1 MKYRKY
7 LTILIPFIAVL
18 FIVLIS
24 SKDNSNTR
32 EKEDNTEEIS
42 VPDSFLALE
51 FVENPETVE
60 GRIAELTTTT
70 RLPGDENGESVETGD
85 SLKVFYRGWEAQTGV
100 VFDESF
106 NHDIYTYGFPFI
118 AGKGVIQGWSEGVI
132 GMKEGEV
139 RRVYIPSSLAYDFD
153 PTSPLNGKDLIFDI
167 ELISID
173 KAL

>member
-1 MKYRKY
+1 MF
-7 LTILIPFIAVL
+7 L
-18 FIVLIS
+18 
-24 SKDNSNTR
+24 N
-32 EKEDNTEEIS
+32 
-42 VPDSFLALE
+42 SFLALE

-85 SLKVFYRGWEAQTGV
+85 SLKVFYRGWEARRLEL
-100 VFDESF
+100 FLM
-106 NHDIYTYGFPFI
+106 NHLITTFYTYGYPFI